1 MKHTSLILAGG
12 VLLALAA
19 CGGSDDHGGDA
30 APVRVTELAAGTYA
44 VAAGDAAN
52 PTAGKYYAAADGSR
66 LVVLNDAQER
76 AQALY
81 RRDAGG
87 AWRTASGAP
96 ALDLLGSTPVMP
108 AALAVAAVA
117 GSYSIRLADGTI
129 AAFSVNAAGDIAPG
143 ATACKLSGKLGAA
156 QFPSALKLTLATSGC
171 GALPAAADGFA
182 LADGD
187 YAPAAF
193 RLLAD
198 DTKAVVDLWAY
209 RD

>member
-1 MKHTSLILAGG
+1 MKQTSLILAGG
-12 VLLALAA
+12 ILLALAG
-19 CGGSDDHGGDA
+19 CGSDNRDDA

-44 VAAGDAAN
+44 VSTGDAAS

-76 AQALY
+76 AQAVY

-87 AWRTASGAP
+87 AWRTASGATT
-96 ALDLLGSTPVMP
+96 LDLLGSAPVAP

-117 GSYSIRLADGTI
+117 GSYSIRLADGAV
-129 AAFSVNAAGDIAPG
+129 AAFSVNAAGDIVPG
-143 ATACKLSGKLGAA
+143 ATACKLSGKLGASP
-156 QFPSALKLTLATSGC
+156 FPSALKLTLAASGC
-171 GALPAAADGFA
+171 GSLPASADGFA
-182 LADGD
+182 VADGD

-198 DTKAVVDLWAY
+198 ASPAVVDLWAY